1 MSQYNFRDKVALYCL
16 RGDMQVEDIEELFSQ
31 GIAMI
36 FILNEK
42 KKPEIDQR
50 TMKAD
55 NKQIKEGEINSH
67 EEKKNTTS
75 HSKTNKLS
83 AVKAMFYIFTF

>member
-1 MSQYNFRDKVALYCL
+1 
-16 RGDMQVEDIEELFSQ
+16 MQVEDIEELFSQ

-42 KKPEIDQR
+42 KLEIDQR

-55 NKQIKEGEINSH
+55 NK
-67 EEKKNTTS
+67 
-75 HSKTNKLS
+75 
-83 AVKAMFYIFTF
+83 